1 MIELVFATN
10 NQHKIDEIN
19 VALPQ
24 NIQLLKLKD
33 IHCLEELPET
43 HFTIEENAIEKATYV
58 VENYKVSCFAEDTG
72 LLIDELNG
80 EPGVFSA
87 RYAGEQRNNEDNI
100 NLVLQKMEGKINRK
114 AHFKT
119 VIALHLNGNIH
130 LFEGILNGE
139 IIYERRGE
147 NGFGYDSIFQ
157 IEDGRT
163 LAELTMEEKSKISHR
178 AIATQ
183 KLVSFLNLY
192 SITNKSI

>member
-130 LFEGILNGE
+130 LFKGILNGE

>member
-80 EPGVFSA
+80 KPGVFSA

-163 LAELTMEEKSKISHR
+163 LAELTIEEKSQISHR

-183 KLVSFLNLY
+183 KLVAFF
-192 SITNKSI
+192 KQ

>member
-24 NIQLLKLKD
+24 NIQIKSLSS
-33 IHCLEELPET
+33 IQCFQELPET
-43 HFTIEENAIEKATYV
+43 HFTIEENAEEKATYV
-58 VENYKVSCFAEDTG
+58 VENYKVNCFAEDTG

-100 NLVLQKMEGKINRK
+100 NLVLHKLEGKINRN

-119 VIALHLNGNIH
+119 VIALHLDGNLH
-130 LFEGILNGE
+130 LFEGILNG
-139 IIYERRGE
+139 IIIQERRGS

-183 KLVSFLNLY
+183 KLVSFLNRY
-192 SITNKSI
+192 SFTNKSI